1 MFPIHT
7 APRATFTISARIET
21 AISADPFALIAN
33 PTGAWMR
40 ARSES
45 LKPAVP
51 SRSNRLAWV
60 FLEAL
65 A

>member
-1 MFPIHT
+1 
-7 APRATFTISARIET
+7 
-21 AISADPFALIAN
+21 
-33 PTGAWMR
+33 MR